1 MYDQAV
7 YSSVSVYE
15 MEVNQV
21 AVMRRR
27 KDSWLNATQI
37 LKVAGIEKG
46 KRTKVLEKE
55 ILSGEHEK
63 VQGGYGRYQGT
74 WISYRRGVE
83 FARQYGVEALLRPLF
98 EYDMGQDGM
107 TTAGQGNLD
116 TPTKEQ
122 AMAAQRKR
130 NMINGGADNRAPAQS
145 PNGTFFKNISKSA
158 ANAVNAISKARI
170 GSPSSLN
177 RPAKPI
183 RRPSQQMGN
192 SQDSG
197 YNGSSQQSMP
207 SLHSENSFGSSQLDP
222 ALRAHNTPYYPNAHD
237 PQNGDMNEPPR
248 KRIRPSNSQDPFATD
263 GNLDYD
269 TSMRDLTPT
278 DANDSFAYG
287 QAYSQPHM
295 DYRLNGLQPLPQPTS
310 KSAIEK
316 QQILTNLFLDPN
328 QTDFSNHPA
337 LLRLSGED
345 LDIPIDA
352 TAHTALHWAATLA
365 RTSLLRALIEKGASI
380 YRLNT
385 GGETALIRAVLTTNN
400 LDQGSFTDLLEM
412 LGPTIEIRDGHG
424 RTVLHHM
431 AVASAIK
438 GKSSA
443 CRYYL
448 ESLLEFV
455 VRQGDASSSQ
465 QSSFQNPDLV
475 MPAPKTITLVRF
487 MSEIVN
493 TLDMSG
499 DTALNLAAR
508 IGNKTII
515 HQLLEVGADPS
526 IANRGGLKPT
536 DFGVGGDPDLL
547 EAQQNSQV
555 TRGGH
560 HVVSKVAES
569 SQELVAC
576 ESHQRFL
583 ENILTSMTA
592 IKTLLSDTESS
603 FRSEIQAKQSLIDQT
618 HTKLRETT
626 SLLNEERRRLAK
638 LQRKSN
644 DREALR
650 QRIANLRRANDQQR
664 AYLTSSSNGRSATLP
679 TEIRLDVKVGEA
691 DAGLVIDT
699 TILPLSHDHSGPLHI
714 LPHQREYL
722 ATLPPTVIL
731 KARTTA
737 YQKNNARL
745 EAQAKKLH
753 DQSSEL
759 ETQLRK
765 LVCLCLSLEEGQL
778 DQLIGSLHAAVQ
790 SEGGE
795 DVDLA
800 RVREF
805 LRRVEGLG
813 EE

>member
-1 MYDQAV
+1 
-7 YSSVSVYE
+7 
-15 MEVNQV
+15 MEVNEV

-130 NMINGGADNRAPAQS
+130 NMINGGPDNRAPAQS

-158 ANAVNAISKARI
+158 ANAVSAISKARI
-170 GSPSSLN
+170 ESPSSLN
-177 RPAKPI
+177 RPLQPI

-197 YNGSSQQSMP
+197 YNGSSQQSMQ
-207 SLHSENSFGSSQLDP
+207 SLHSENSFGNSQLDP
-222 ALRAHNTPYYPNAHD
+222 ALRAHNAPYYPNSHD
-237 PQNGDMNEPPR
+237 QQNGDMNEPPR
-248 KRIRPSNSQDPFATD
+248 KRMRPSNTQDPFAID
-263 GNLDYD
+263 GNLDFD

-278 DANDSFAYG
+278 DANESFVYAQG
-287 QAYSQPHM
+287 YSQPNV
-295 DYRLNGLQPLPQPTS
+295 DYTLSGLQPLPQPTS

-400 LDQGSFTDLLEM
+400 LDQGSFTDLLEL

-465 QSSFQNPDLV
+465 QSSFQNPNYTGPV
-475 MPAPKTITLVRF
+475 PRTITLVKF

-493 TLDMSG
+493 ALDMSG

-508 IGNKTII
+508 IGNNNII
-515 HQLLEVGADPS
+515 HQLLEVGADPT

-547 EAQQNSQV
+547 DAQQSSQV
-555 TRGGH
+555 TRAGH
-560 HVVSKVAES
+560 HVVNKVAES
-569 SQELVAC
+569 SQDLVAC
-576 ESHQRFL
+576 ESPRLCFPR
-583 ENILTSMTA
+583 ILLISMTA
-592 IKTLLSDTESS
+592 ITTLLSETESS

-618 HTKLRETT
+618 HNKLRETT
-626 SLLNEERRRLAK
+626 SLLNEERRRLTE
-638 LQRKSN
+638 LQRKSD
-644 DREALR
+644 DRKALR
-650 QRIANLRRANDQQR
+650 QRIANLRQANDQQR
-664 AYLTSSSNGRSATLP
+664 VYLSSNATGRPASSP
-679 TEIRLDVKVGEA
+679 TDIRSNIQVGEA
-691 DAGLVIDT
+691 DAGLDIDT
-699 TILPLSHDHSGPLHI
+699 TILPISHDHSQPLQI
-714 LPHQREYL
+714 LPQQREYL
-722 ATLPPTVIL
+722 ATLPPTAVL
-731 KARTTA
+731 KARASA
-737 YQKNNARL
+737 YRKNNSRL
-745 EAQAKKLH
+745 ETQAKNLH

-765 LVCLCLSLEEGQL
+765 LVCLCLNIEEGQL
-778 DQLIGSLHAAVQ
+778 DHLVGGLRAAVE

-795 DVDLA
+795 DVDLT

-805 LRRVEGLG
+805 LRRVEGLA
-813 EE
+813 EV

>member
-1 MYDQAV
+1 
-7 YSSVSVYE
+7 

-278 DANDSFAYG
+278 DANESFAYG
-287 QAYSQPHM
+287 QGYSQPHM

-365 RTSLLRALIEKGASI
+365 RTSLLRALIEKGSSI

-465 QSSFQNPDLV
+465 QSSFQNPDLI

-508 IGNKTII
+508 IGNKNII
-515 HQLLEVGADPS
+515 HQLLEVGADPT

-576 ESHQRFL
+576 EFHQIFL

-638 LQRKSN
+638 LQRKSD

-664 AYLTSSSNGRSATLP
+664 AYLSSSSNGRSTTLP

-714 LPHQREYL
+714 LPQQREYL

>member
-1 MYDQAV
+1 
-7 YSSVSVYE
+7 

-130 NMINGGADNRAPAQS
+130 NMINGGADNRVPAQS

-197 YNGSSQQSMP
+197 YNGSSQQSMH

-222 ALRAHNTPYYPNAHD
+222 ALRAQNAPYYSNAHD
-237 PQNGDMNEPPR
+237 LPNGDLNEPPR
-248 KRIRPSNSQDPFATD
+248 KRIRPSNSQDPFAID

-278 DANDSFAYG
+278 DANDAFAYG
-287 QAYSQPHM
+287 QGYPQPNM
-295 DYRLNGLQPLPQPTS
+295 DHRLNGLQPLPQPTS

-400 LDQGSFTDLLEM
+400 LDQGTFTDLLEL

-438 GKSSA
+438 GKSAA

-465 QSSFQNPDLV
+465 QNSFQNPDLI
-475 MPAPKTITLVRF
+475 MPAPKTISLVRF
-487 MSEIVN
+487 MSDIVN
-493 TLDMSG
+493 ALDMSG

-508 IGNKTII
+508 IGNKNII
-515 HQLLEVGADPS
+515 HQLLEVGADPT
-526 IANRGGLKPT
+526 IPNRGGLKPT
-536 DFGVGGDPDLL
+536 DFGVGGDPELL
-547 EAQQNSQV
+547 DAQQNSQA

-560 HVVSKVAES
+560 HTVSKVAES

-576 ESHQRFL
+576 ESPPVSSAS
-583 ENILTSMTA
+583 NMLTSVIAITA
-592 IKTLLSDTESS
+592 LLSDTESS

-626 SLLNEERRRLAK
+626 SLLNDERRRFAE
-638 LQRKSN
+638 LQRKSD
-644 DREALR
+644 DRKALR
-650 QRIANLRRANDQQR
+650 QRIANLRSANDQQR
-664 AYLTSSSNGRSATLP
+664 AYLSSNATGRPASSP
-679 TEIRLDVKVGEA
+679 IEIRSDIKVGEA
-691 DAGLVIDT
+691 DAGLDIDT
-699 TILPLSHDHSGPLHI
+699 TILPLSHDHSQPLQI
-714 LPHQREYL
+714 LPQQREYL
-722 ATLPPTVIL
+722 ATLPPTAIL

-745 EAQAKKLH
+745 EAQAKRLH

-765 LVCLCLSLEEGQL
+765 LVCLCLNVEEGQL
-778 DQLIGSLHAAVQ
+778 DQMAGSLHAAVQ
-790 SEGGE
+790 SEAGE

-813 EE
+813 AE